1 MLVLTFV
8 AGLVLLILGAEWLV
22 RGASKLA
29 FSFGIS
35 PLVVGLTI
43 VAFGTSAPELAVSV
57 NGVLSGNSDVAL
69 GNVVGSNI
77 ANILLILGL
86 SAAISPLI
94 VNRQLVRQEVP
105 IMIGASLLV
114 FWQAWDG
121 FISRS
126 DGILLVLLLVLYL
139 LFLFRQSRQ
148 NVTADSEAIEAEVAS
163 GWDRHWSAQIGLVA
177 VGLFLLVTGADWLV
191 SSAVSFAQSMGIS
204 SLVIGLT
211 VVAVGTSLPEIATS
225 LLAAIRGQ
233 RDIAVGNVIGS
244 NIFNL
249 LAVLGI
255 SSTVSDWG
263 IPVSLAALT
272 FDLPV
277 MVAVAAACLPIL
289 FSGHRIARWEGGLF
303 FAYYAAYTVYL
314 ILYAQEHDALDEFSF
329 VMSTIVLPLTLATLI
344 AVTWRELRAR
354 RALRRHMKH

>member
-1 MLVLTFV
+1 VMT
-8 AGLVLLILGAEWLV
+8 
-22 RGASKLA
+22 
-29 FSFGIS
+29 
-35 PLVVGLTI
+35 
-43 VAFGTSAPELAVSV
+43 
-57 NGVLSGNSDVAL
+57 GNSDVGL

-86 SAAISPLI
+86 SAAVSPLV

-105 IMIGASLLV
+105 IMIGVSLLV
-114 FWQAWDG
+114 FWQAFDG

-139 LFLFRQSRQ
+139 LFVFRQSRQ
-148 NVTADSEAIEAEVAS
+148 NVKADSEAIESETET
-163 GWDRHWSAQIGLVA
+163 GWDRHWSVQLGLVV

-191 SSAVSFAQSMGIS
+191 SAAVSFAESLGIS

-225 LLAAIRGQ
+225 LMAALRGQ
-233 RDIAVGNVIGS
+233 RDIAVGNVVGS

-255 SSTVSDWG
+255 SATVSDWG
-263 IPVSLAALT
+263 VPVSLAALK

-277 MVAVAAACLPIL
+277 MVAVALACLPIL
-289 FSGHRIARWEGGLF
+289 FTGHRIARWEGALF
-303 FAYYAAYTVYL
+303 FAYYLAYTAYL
-314 ILYAQEHDALDEFSF
+314 ILWAQDHDSLDEFST
-329 VMSTIVLPLTLATLI
+329 VMTMIVLPLTLATLL
-344 AVTWRELRAR
+344 AVTLREWRGR
-354 RALRRHMKH
+354 RALRRHMGK